1 MSYIK
6 TRFSLNLVPYGL
18 LDSSVFDNRII
29 SDQAL
34 NPLIPDR
41 NVMYVFNTLNNV
53 MKFNLEEMNWEVY
66 LDCDPVVS
74 RLPFH
79 KYFTDGVRLFMF
91 GGKKIGVAIRK
102 AATFNI

>member
-6 TRFSLNLVPYGL
+6 VRFPLNLVPYGL
-18 LDSSVFDNRII
+18 LDSSFFDNRSI
-29 SDQAL
+29 SDQAS
-34 NPLIPDR
+34 NPALPDR

-53 MKFNLEEMNWEVY
+53 MKFNLESMNWEVF
-66 LDCDPVVS
+66 LECNPVVS

-79 KYFTDGVRLFMF
+79 KYFTDGVHLFMF
-91 GGKKIGVAIRK
+91 GGKKIGVAINK